1 MLWVGA
7 DRCATCSGRV
17 LGFDAAMNFDAFI
30 SYASKDK
37 PTADAVCAALE
48 DAQIRCW
55 IAPRDILPGS
65 DWSASIIDALD
76 QCRVMILIFSGNA
89 NDSPQIRNE
98 LVHAVHRG
106 VPVIPVRIEDIPPG
120 KSLAY
125 FMSGVHWLDA
135 LSPPLEAH
143 LKRLAESVRTMLQ
156 LVPAAEP
163 SAGTAAA
170 RTSGSKE
177 GFIAFSPAGPQPA
190 ASFRSPPE
198 STRHGENGAPRAAAL
213 SGRGG
218 AALIGAVSAGFL
230 IACAAIYFSPAWERW
245 FQSAPSATATK
256 TAPAAPQPVAGS
268 ALLTEQLLARLAAA
282 LPSLSP
288 QSREQRVRDYIQGK
302 EHKAQAVSLQPPG
315 TWRATGRADAQS
327 AEEAALE
334 NCQVFHGQPCVLVA
348 INETVLPPPGGG
360 IWAGRD
366 MPRVRYAGNFD
377 PNQIP
382 AAAHLRQRADI
393 AGYASAAGPKA
404 VAYHPASRVFV
415 VTQADSQR
423 TAEEKVLDLC
433 NSDPARNPAEGL
445 CFLYAVGNQV
455 VLPQRLRKPLS

>member
-1 MLWVGA
+1 
-7 DRCATCSGRV
+7 
-17 LGFDAAMNFDAFI
+17 MNFDAFI

-89 NDSPQIRNE
+89 NDSQQIRNE
-98 LVHAVHRG
+98 VVHAVHRG

-143 LKRLAESVRTMLQ
+143 LKRLAETVRTMLQ
-156 LVPAAEP
+156 LVPAAAS
-163 SAGTAAA
+163 SAAMAAAAA
-170 RTSGSKE
+170 RTSGSE
-177 GFIAFSPAGPQPA
+177 ERVVPFSTAAPQPA
-190 ASFRSPPE
+190 AAPLGSPPV
-198 STRHGENGAPRAAAL
+198 STRHGEKAAPRAAAL
-213 SGRGG
+213 SGRAG
-218 AALIGAVSAGFL
+218 AALVGAMSAGL
-230 IACAAIYFSPAWERW
+230 IAGAAIYFSPAWERW
-245 FQSAPSATATK
+245 FQSAPTAVATQ
-256 TAPAAPQPVAGS
+256 TAPAAPQPVAGT

-282 LPSLSP
+282 LPSLST
-288 QSREQRVRDYIQGK
+288 QAREQRVRDYVQAK
-302 EHKAQAVSLQPPG
+302 EHKAQAVSLQPAG

-327 AEEAALE
+327 AEDAALE
-334 NCQVFHGQPCVLVA
+334 NCQAFHGQPCVLVA
-348 INETVLPPPGGG
+348 INETAVPPPGGG
-360 IWAGRD
+360 IWTGRD

-382 AAAHLRQRADI
+382 GAAHLRQRADI

-423 TAEEKVLDLC
+423 AAEERVLDLC
-433 NSDPARNPAEGL
+433 NSDPARIPAEGL

-455 VLPQRLRKPLS
+455 VLPQRLSKPLS

>member
-1 MLWVGA
+1 
-7 DRCATCSGRV
+7 
-17 LGFDAAMNFDAFI
+17 MNFDAFI

-76 QCRVMILIFSGNA
+76 HCRVMILIFSGNA
-89 NDSPQIRNE
+89 NDSQQIRNE
-98 LVHAVHRG
+98 VVHAVHRG

-156 LVPAAEP
+156 LVPGAEP

-170 RTSGSKE
+170 AARTTGSE
-177 GFIAFSPAGPQPA
+177 QEVMALASAGPQPGT
-190 ASFRSPPE
+190 ASLGPPPV
-198 STRHGENGAPRAAAL
+198 STRQGENGAPRAAAL
-213 SGRGG
+213 SGRVG
-218 AALIGAVSAGFL
+218 AALVGAVSAGFL
-230 IACAAIYFSPAWERW
+230 AAGAATYFSPAWDRW
-245 FQSAPSATATK
+245 FQSAPSAVATK
-256 TAPAAPQPVAGS
+256 TAPAAPQLPAAS
-268 ALLTEQLLARLAAA
+268 ALLAEQLLARYAAA
-282 LPSLSP
+282 LPSLST
-288 QSREQRVRDYIQGK
+288 QAREQRVRDYVQAK
-302 EHKAQAVSLQPPG
+302 EHKAQAVSLQPAG

-327 AEEAALE
+327 AEDAALE
-334 NCQVFHGQPCVLVA
+334 NCQAFHGQPCVLVA
-348 INETVLPPPGGG
+348 INETAVPPPGGG
-360 IWAGRD
+360 IWTGRD

-382 AAAHLRQRADI
+382 GAAHLRQRADI

-404 VAYHPASRVFV
+404 VAYHPASSVFV

-423 TAEEKVLDLC
+423 TAEEKVLDMC